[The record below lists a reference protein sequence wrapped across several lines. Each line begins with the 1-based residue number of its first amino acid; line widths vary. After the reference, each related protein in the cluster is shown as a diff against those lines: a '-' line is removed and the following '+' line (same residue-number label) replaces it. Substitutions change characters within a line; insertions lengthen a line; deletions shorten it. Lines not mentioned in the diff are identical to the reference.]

1 MSSST
6 YTKDV
11 GLICVVLLISVL
23 SFTSCSDDTMPAPTP
38 TCSDQT
44 CAGCCMGGVCQPGML
59 DTACGT
65 GGAAC
70 QSCGSDSCNKGVCG
84 KKQPPQPACSYSNCG
99 GCCQNDKCMSGSSQ
113 QACGQ
118 NGEVCKQ
125 CTGGTACHK
134 GTCKPCGLETCPN
147 GCCQNMTCM
156 NGNTASACG
165 ANGGACTACTQDQ
178 ECKAGACQTVAK
190 KCSASNCTGCCQGDV
205 CENGDQDSACG
216 SGGAACQ
223 TCTGTMKCSLVGST
237 RLCKTPT
244 DATYSV
250 ALDSAVITKLNSK
263 GKEWDTPQE
272 SGCLT
277 CILGCCPPDV
287 YARQKD
293 LTYTGS
299 VVAGMVP
306 SNSVVANSITPKWSM
321 TLGTASTSQLTGG
334 AISIMLMD
342 DDAGILTNDLIGECK
357 GTIQSSDLLAGQIV
371 LTKAAKHCTGN
382 VVSITITFKKL

>member
-1 MSSST
+1 MSCST
-6 YTKDV
+6 SRV
-11 GLICVVLLISVL
+11 GLVFTILLTSAFWL
-23 SFTSCSDDTMPAPTP
+23 SSCADDAAPPPGP
-38 TCSDQT
+38 TCSSQT
-44 CAGCCMGGVCQPGML
+44 CAGCCMGGVCQTGML

-65 GGAAC
+65 GGAVC
-70 QSCGSDSCNKGVCG
+70 KSCGAGSCNKGVCG
-84 KKQPPQPACSYSNCG
+84 TKPAACSTSSCG

-156 NGNTASACG
+156 NGNTPSACG
-165 ANGGACTACTQDQ
+165 ASGGACTACTQDQ
-178 ECKAGACQTVAK
+178 ECKAGACHTVVK
-190 KCSASNCTGCCQGDV
+190 KCSASNCSGCCQGEV
-205 CENGDQDSACG
+205 CQNGDQDSACG
-216 SGGAACQ
+216 SGGATCQ
-223 TCTGTMKCSLVGST
+223 TCTGTMKCSLVGTT
-237 RLCKTPT
+237 RLCKTPV

-250 ALDSAVITKLNSK
+250 VFDSAVITAKNSK

-272 SGCLT
+272 SGCLN

-293 LTYTGS
+293 LTYAGS
-299 VVAGMVP
+299 VVAGMIP
-306 SNSVVANSITPKWSM
+306 SNSVKANSITPKWNM
-321 TLGTASTSQLTGG
+321 TLGTASTTQLKGG

-357 GTIQSSDLLAGQIV
+357 GTIQDSDLQAGQIS
-371 LTKAAKHCTGN
+371 LTKAGNNCTGN
-382 VVSITITFKKL
+382 VVSITIIFKKL